1 MDQDSKKV
9 LLIEDDEFLSQ
20 LLANKFKKVG
30 LDFDVAPDA
39 EKGLAK
45 VRAGTCGLIVLDII
59 LPGMD
64 GYEALRQ
71 IKADREL
78 AKIPVLILSNLGQ
91 QEEIKLGL
99 SLGAE
104 TYLVKAQVSLDEIVG
119 EINRILARRSG

>member
-20 LLANKFKKVG
+20 LLAN
-30 LDFDVAPDA
+30 FDVAPDA

-119 EINRILARRSG
+119 EINRILARKSGWPR